1 MRRLFSGLL
10 AGLMLLS
17 LSGCG
22 GKTPESQ
29 SRTYYQYFDTIS
41 TIVAYP
47 KSAGEFEAACTI
59 VEDVLKDYHRLCDLY
74 YEYDG
79 INNLKTV
86 NDHAGQGPVSV
97 DPRLLLVLDFAR
109 QMDTYTN
116 GRCNA
121 AMGSVFVLWHESRE
135 SAETGTP
142 LLPDEEALAQ
152 AAQHSSMDNMLLDF
166 EAGTVELT
174 DESMRLDLGGI
185 AKGYATEQAA
195 LALEN
200 AGYTGYA
207 LSIGGNVRVIG
218 SKYGN
223 EPWVS
228 GIQNPN
234 LSSESAFLAK
244 VALKDQSLVTSGSYQ
259 RYFDLDGYRYHH
271 IIHPDSLRPENELI
285 SVSILCS
292 DSGVADALS
301 TAVFNMTLEDGLF
314 FIRGI
319 PDTEACWVLV
329 DGSVRYS
336 DGFES
341 YIVE

>member
-1 MRRLFSGLL
+1 MRRVFAGLL
-10 AGLMLLS
+10 TGLMLLS

-22 GKTPESQ
+22 SKTPESQ

-47 KSAGEFEAACTI
+47 ESVEEFDAACAI
-59 VEDVLKDYHRLCDLY
+59 VEEVLQDYHKLCDIY
-74 YEYDG
+74 YNYDG
-79 INNLKTV
+79 INNLKTI
-86 NDHAGQGPVSV
+86 NDTAGQGPVSA
-97 DPRLLLVLDFAR
+97 DSRLLLVLDFAR
-109 QMDTYTN
+109 QMDEYTN
-116 GRCNA
+116 GNCNA
-121 AMGSVFVLWHESRE
+121 AMGSVFALWHNSRE

-142 LLPDEEALAQ
+142 ILPTEEALSS
-152 AAQHSSMDNMLLDF
+152 AAEHSSMKDLILDF
-166 EAGTVELT
+166 EGGTVELL
-174 DESMRLDLGGI
+174 DALMRLDLGGI

-195 LALEN
+195 LALES

-207 LSIGGNVRVIG
+207 LSIGGNVRVVG
-218 SKYGN
+218 NKYGE

-228 GIQNPN
+228 GIQNPTLN
-234 LSSESAFLAK
+234 SESALLAK

-271 IIHPDSLRPENELI
+271 IIHPESLKPENEFI
-285 SVSILCS
+285 SVSILCP

-314 FIRGI
+314 FIRGL
-319 PDTEACWVLV
+319 PDTEACWVLA
-329 DGSVRYS
+329 DGSIRYS
-336 DGFES
+336 DGFEN